1 MLKRTHASH
10 PQIRKITAGDLTPD
24 VMLGRQTL
32 LNCAPFH
39 NMSQGCDGA
48 APRAHCM
55 NPPHGARMHLCC
67 CRHRHSRQALKKG
80 VDPV

>member
-1 MLKRTHASH
+1 MPAYPTTFTSPPHT
-10 PQIRKITAGDLTPD
+10 QIAKLRAGDVTPD

-48 APRAHCM
+48 RPAVVSRAI
-55 NPPHGARMHLCC
+55 RL
-67 CRHRHSRQALKKG
+67 ALG
-80 VDPV
+80 PQSVA